1 MLLRMLFYFL
11 MISISMASFAAEYRE
26 IVLKDGSVI
35 SGEVLNFDGKQYT
48 IKSNSLGT
56 VKLDSSQINAI
67 RSPSGASLNSSQ
79 AGFSQSDISAM
90 QQQLLSNQDIMA
102 MISSLQNDPQMQ
114 AILADPKI
122 MQAIAA
128 GDIQTLMNDPNFKQL
143 LNNSTI
149 KQITEKATP

>member
-1 MLLRMLFYFL
+1 MLLRILICCLFL
-11 MISISMASFAAEYRE
+11 SVSTAPFAAEFRE

-35 SGEVLNFDGKQYT
+35 SGEVLKFDGNQYT
-48 IKSNSLGT
+48 IKSSSLGT
-56 VKLDSSQINAI
+56 VKLDNDQISSI

-114 AILADPKI
+114 AILTDPTI
-122 MQAIAA
+122 MQAIAT
-128 GDIQTLMNDPNFKQL
+128 GDIQTLMNDSRFMQL
-143 LNNSTI
+143 MNNATI
-149 KQITEKATP
+149 KQITDKATP

>member
-1 MLLRMLFYFL
+1 MLLRVLFLSFL
-11 MISISMASFAAEYRE
+11 VSSSLSASAADYRE

-35 SGEVLNFDGKQYT
+35 SGEVLNFDGNQYT
-48 IKSNSLGT
+48 IKSSSLGT
-56 VKLDSSQINAI
+56 VKLDSAQISAI

-79 AGFSQSDISAM
+79 AGFSRSDISAI

-102 MISSLQNDPQMQ
+102 MITSLQNDPQMQ

-128 GDIQTLMNDPNFKQL
+128 GDFQTLMNDPTLKQL
-143 LNNSTI
+143 LNNPTI
-149 KQITEKATP
+149 KQITKEATP